1 MESKLTF
8 NIPSGVT
15 IRNILL
21 FDTYDGADEESIE
34 IGYDKADEFNFDV
47 GGTAEIQSCKQ
58 VFVSS
63 A

>member
-1 MESKLTF
+1 MESKLAF

-47 GGTAEIQSCKQ
+47 GGTAEI
-58 VFVSS
+58 
-63 A
+63 